1 MPTIELTDQELA
13 FVNRFRMTP
22 DQRNIAALT
31 AVENNRQARL
41 AAMTPENRA
50 VAEQEHL
57 DQLAEQ
63 ARVAT
68 LTREQRE
75 AERLVKR
82 QASFVTEAA
91 QVEADLKK
99 PEIAAVVAVLVDGK
113 ITPDVKPLPVVPVKE
128 G

>member
-82 QASFVTEAA
+82 QASLVTEAA

-99 PEIAAVVAVLVDGK
+99 PEIDAVVAVLVDGK